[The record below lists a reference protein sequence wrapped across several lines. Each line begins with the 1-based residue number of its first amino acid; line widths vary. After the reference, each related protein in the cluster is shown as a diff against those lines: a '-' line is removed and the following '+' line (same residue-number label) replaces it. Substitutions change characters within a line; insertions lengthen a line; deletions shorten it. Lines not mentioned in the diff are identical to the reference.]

1 MRKFLGLC
9 AGLAFVL
16 AVVLSGSADAKVG
29 AKCGGSSSLKCGKH
43 EFCEKPTGS
52 CFFPDGEGTCV
63 KVPVVCPFAKKGAAI
78 VAPVCG
84 CNNKTYGNDCLREH
98 AKVSKSHDGK
108 CF

>member
-9 AGLAFVL
+9 AALAFVL
-16 AVVLSGSADAKVG
+16 AVALSGSADAKVG

-63 KVPVVCPFAKKGAAI
+63 RVPVVCPFVKKGAAI